1 MNKVILAGRL
11 TKDPELKYTPSGAA
25 VVNFT
30 IAVNRRFKNTEGNY
44 EADFINCQ
52 AWSKTAEFVAQYFK
66 KGQEMALEGRM
77 QVRSYE
83 KDGERRWATEVV
95 AEQVEFIG
103 SKAKSEVESLGE
115 EIIFT
120 DNELPF

>member
-11 TKDPELKYTPSGAA
+11 TKDPELKYTPNGAA
-25 VVNFT
+25 VANFT
-30 IAVNRRFKNTEGNY
+30 VAVNRRFKNTEGNY

-52 AWSKTAEFVAQYFK
+52 AWNKTAEFVAQYFK
-66 KGQEMALEGRM
+66 KGQEIALEGRM

-115 EIIFT
+115 EIVFT